1 MADWTCKDC
10 PNAPVEVDFEVTL
23 IHNQLCQLN
32 KTGFNAGLNWKMLSN
47 SSWADSSSS
56 SKPNFEPPQNAVRQR
71 KGVWYALQ
79 STYGTLKFLV

>member
-10 PNAPVEVDFEVTL
+10 PNAPIEVEFEVTL

-32 KTGFNAGLNWKMLSN
+32 KSGFNAGLNWKMLSAA
-47 SSWADSSSS
+47 SSASSSS
-56 SKPNFEPPQNAVRQR
+56 SKPNFEPPQAVRQI